1 MDACEDVSVGVDLEE
16 VAVVHV
22 EPESPRGERWV
33 VLELEEL
40 LGVTERDEAVL
51 QQPKA
56 QNLTV
61 EEEKSLIKSQRM
73 RQVQYS
79 SYLVL
84 WRFVLRQGVV
94 HVETEELDLLEM
106 ETPVDKDP
114 ANFKTVM
121 FGRQFEIA
129 VAKCGGRGVF
139 FPPSP
144 RTRTDLCSA

>member
-1 MDACEDVSVGVDLEE
+1 MDAGEDVSVGVDLEE

-61 EEEKSLIKSQRM
+61 EEEN
-73 RQVQYS
+73 
-79 SYLVL
+79 
-84 WRFVLRQGVV
+84 GVV
-94 HVETEELDLLEM
+94 NEKFNQIPTYETS
-106 ETPVDKDP
+106 P
-114 ANFKTVM
+114 
-121 FGRQFEIA
+121 I
-129 VAKCGGRGVF
+129 F
-139 FPPSP
+139 FIP
-144 RTRTDLCSA
+144 RTLAICTPPRCSPCRNRRT

>member
-1 MDACEDVSVGVDLEE
+1 MDAGEDVSVGVDLEE

-61 EEEKSLIKSQRM
+61 EEENGVVNEKFNQM

-114 ANFKTVM
+114 ANIS
-121 FGRQFEIA
+121 R
-129 VAKCGGRGVF
+129 
-139 FPPSP
+139 PSCLEGSSKL
-144 RTRTDLCSA
+144 R